1 MAKSIK
7 KEELISFNQK
17 ANGEAPQKSS
27 MEQKVPEAVLYNM
40 IAEAAYYR
48 AEKRGFQE
56 GDPVEDW
63 LAAEEEINEKLMEP
77 APSAIVLGLET
88 AGDRPL

>member
-1 MAKSIK
+1 MGTSRSNLKAVGSRKPFQPVTVSV
-7 KEELISFNQK
+7 EERQS
-17 ANGEAPQKSS
+17 
-27 MEQKVPEAVLYNM
+27 M

-63 LAAEEEINEKLMEP
+63 LAAEREIAERLAK
-77 APSAIVLGLET
+77 
-88 AGDRPL
+88 